1 MGASDSASAPPAAQ
15 NAPAKRNV
23 VRTRPW
29 GFVRD
34 LLTVSGRALRSIP
47 REPETFIPAL
57 FIPAFF
63 FIVNVGALQDL
74 TEGFPG
80 NEDFDYRAFQLPTA
94 IIFAVTGISRAPGLV
109 TDIQSGYFDR
119 LLLRAARRLPLL
131 LGLMVADL
139 VLVIGPCIPV
149 IILGLVVGVSFG
161 TGPLGML
168 AFILLG
174 AFWGLAFTGF
184 PYAIALKTA
193 NPGAVGASFI
203 LFFPFAFLTSSTVRS
218 ISSRAGCVGLPV
230 SIRSLTSSKACA
242 RSLATRGSGSRSAR
256 ESWQFW
262 WWPRSRRRWRSSLC
276 GVGSIGADPAT
287 GSVCPPPTVQVMR
300 VAFPDAFLGASS
312 LLAAAG
318 GRLHG
323 KRFDRR
329 RADF

>member
-1 MGASDSASAPPAAQ
+1 MTATETEEGQ
-15 NAPAKRNV
+15 RNI
-23 VRTRPW
+23 VRARRS
-29 GFVRD
+29 GFLHDLFTVARRAVR
-34 LLTVSGRALRSIP
+34 AIP

-119 LLLRAARRLPLL
+119 LLLSPARRLPLL

-139 VLVIGPCIPV
+139 VLVIGLCIPV
-149 IILGLVVGVSFG
+149 IILGLLFGVSFG
-161 TGPLGML
+161 TGPLGVL
-168 AFILLG
+168 VFVLIG

-203 LFFPFAFLTSSTVRS
+203 LFFPFAFLTSSTVPLDQLTGWLRTIARYNPITYILES
-218 ISSRAGCVGLPV
+218 M
-230 SIRSLTSSKACA
+230 RSLTGDTWEWAELGKGF
-242 RSLATRGSGSRSAR
+242 LAI
-256 ESWQFW
+256 
-262 WWPRSRRRWRSSLC
+262 LI
-276 GVGSIGADPAT
+276 VGIISQG
-287 GSVCPPPTVQVMR
+287 M
-300 VAFPDAFLGASS
+300 S
-312 LLAAAG
+312 LLALR
-318 GRLHG
+318 GRL
-323 KRFDRR
+323 DRG
-329 RADF
+329 